1 MDYIFTEEELKNLD
15 DIIPEE
21 SKREKEDKKKNK
33 KNKKNKVI
41 KPLGDVSIH
50 AK

>member
-21 SKREKEDKKKNK
+21 SKREKEDKKKH
-33 KNKKNKVI
+33 KKNKVI